1 MYLATKNI
9 KPIKYRSQ
17 NTSTHPSI
25 YKPLIV
31 KAKVKS
37 ADMIEAMIKSSF
49 LFSRKFITLPFIKL
63 FIPMVA
69 PTIQTIIITSEIA
82 GTKISVVS
90 VILFID

>member
-49 LFSRKFITLPFIKL
+49 LFNRKLLTLPIIKV
-63 FIPMVA
+63 FIPIVA
-69 PTIQTIIITSEIA
+69 PTMKTIIIRSPSI
-82 GTKISVVS
+82 GRKIS
-90 VILFID
+90 IN